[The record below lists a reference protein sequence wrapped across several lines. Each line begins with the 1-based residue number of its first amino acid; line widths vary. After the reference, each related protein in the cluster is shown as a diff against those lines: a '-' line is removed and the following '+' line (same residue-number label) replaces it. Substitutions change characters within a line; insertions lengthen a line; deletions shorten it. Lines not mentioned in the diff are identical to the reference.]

1 MHAPIFAMYV
11 GPPEVKEIKLKTLN
25 LLKSCFCL
33 AGIPQRSGLVRTLKA
48 YHLAYTK
55 TLKHRAPGTSWILV
69 GLTRR
74 NLENLVL
81 VWFL

>member
-1 MHAPIFAMYV
+1 MYV

-33 AGIPQRSGLVRTLKA
+33 AGILQRSGLVRTLKA

-55 TLKHRAPGTSWILV
+55 TLKHRAPGTFGTPWILV